1 MEPVRPFCGAVLRR
15 NRDAFEVLARCR
27 GRLPKPAAMAR
38 NFPISPHP
46 ERQCSC
52 RAPRFASHCEKC
64 AAWHQRMDSQVLHPR
79 IGLGQIWAFVAYFA
93 SPFRGDRCF
102 REGCRQGGD
111 SAPCA
116 LLVRCKTVVA
126 RSSGVLLISTKIG
139 REAGVGSA
147 PALICDAAE
156 HPKRVGSARSG
167 PVWLVLRRIW
177 LRSPGT
183 ARASRLL
190 LQLLCCLRLRSCL
203 LIAPKNAC
211 PFLPF
216 PAMVR
221 SVPT

>member
-1 MEPVRPFCGAVLRR
+1 MRSRSWLAAGAG
-15 NRDAFEVLARCR
+15 C
-27 GRLPKPAAMAR
+27 P
-38 NFPISPHP
+38 SQ
-46 ERQCSC
+46 RQW
-52 RAPRFASHCEKC
+52 RE
-64 AAWHQRMDSQVLHPR
+64 
-79 IGLGQIWAFVAYFA
+79 I
-93 SPFRGDRCF
+93 SPFRPTPKGSALVGHRALHPIAKSAPRGTKEWTVKFFIPGSDWDKSGHSWRILPALS
-102 REGCRQGGD
+102 EGIGASGRAVVRGGD